1 MVGISQ
7 GKKCGTPCSAILR
20 KLMNRFIMLFNKL
33 TEFIVRLISLFNRV
47 IMLIHQFTKLISR
60 VVIKLYD
67 LILTL
72 IFYDFVI
79 LCLGWAKTNVI
90 KKLLKLK
97 MLYKIMLTKEI
108 RYFHCISADIF
119 IALISIK
126 LKSIKSFSLSLIRQ

>member
-1 MVGISQ
+1 MVGIYQ
-7 GKKCGTPCSAILR
+7 GKKCGTPCSVILR
-20 KLMNRFIMLFNKL
+20 KLMNRFIMLFNRL
-33 TEFIVRLISLFNRV
+33 TEFIVWLISLCNRV
-47 IMLIHQFTKLISR
+47 IILIPQFTKLINR

-126 LKSIKSFSLSLIRQ
+126 LQSIKSFSLSLIRQ